1 MRREVEEERKAE
13 GGGRREERQ
22 LTLQQ
27 EFKWVRSNRAYAF
40 RAPNNSRPL
49 ASQILGLQLIGRTM
63 SLRP

>member
-27 EFKWVRSNRAYAF
+27 RI
-40 RAPNNSRPL
+40 
-49 ASQILGLQLIGRTM
+49 QTGT
-63 SLRP
+63 